1 MRTVNVVSTKGSLK
15 QIQTN
20 ASVWSQLVKDFEEQ
34 GFSVDGLKAIVAE
47 TKNTLESGDAVLPT
61 GNFTLFLSPINIKA
75 GADSDNQYEFD
86 YTLAD
91 VDDLSYTQLRAEL
104 KAIRTQASELEDD
117 NVFGIIGN
125 YTHDTVDQLREK
137 LTEVYE
143 LFEEVEEE
151 VVEVVAP
158 SGVSVLNLASRVLEI
173 EFQLGIVN
181 DDNREAMEARYQA
194 SLEEVVNSII

>member
-20 ASVWSQLVKDFEEQ
+20 AFVWSQLVKDFEEQ

-61 GNFTLFLSPINIKA
+61 GNFTLFLSPINTKA

-86 YTLAD
+86 YTLED
-91 VDDLSYTQLRAEL
+91 VEDLSYTQLRAEL

-143 LFEEVEEE
+143 LFEEVEE

-158 SGVSVLNLASRVLEI
+158 SSVSVLNLTSRILEI
-173 EFQLGIVN
+173 EYQLGIVN

>member
-20 ASVWSQLVKDFEEQ
+20 ASVWSQLVKDFEDQ

-91 VDDLSYTQLRAEL
+91 VEELSYPQLRAEL

-143 LFEEVEEE
+143 LFEEVEE

-158 SGVSVLNLASRVLEI
+158 SGVSVLNLASRILEI
-173 EFQLGIVN
+173 EYQLGIVN